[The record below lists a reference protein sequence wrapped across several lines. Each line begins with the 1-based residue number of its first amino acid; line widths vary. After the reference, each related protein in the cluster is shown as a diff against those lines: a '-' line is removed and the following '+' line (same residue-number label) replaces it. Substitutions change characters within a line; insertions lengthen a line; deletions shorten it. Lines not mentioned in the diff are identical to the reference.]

1 MIHSGV
7 FDGST
12 VAPRLVDGYTRS
24 DAGVMIRPIIVDPTI
39 SCAAAAAYSNADD
52 LLAFSRALAGDQLL
66 PQTLRSQMFTDRGNG

>member
-39 SCAAAAAYSNADD
+39 SYAAAAAYSNADD